1 MSEPQVAPYG
11 GLLTKTLDDEKARE
25 AKLEQQAIEVQVNG
39 QTEVLRPEAIHVR
52 GVDNLSTEDIK
63 AFVDYYINYTV
74 SEQQEQ
80 VEGQEEPTTK
90 INYEPLP
97 IDEQITF
104 RIQWIN
110 DTSVNISFKT
120 MEDAHKALTGISIS
134 SNPNIVVDLNEEQKI
149 QDAIQERETKPY
161 RPIIDFRKQQN
172 LSNRLGV
179 ASEANENQNTVE
191 QDNGM
196 DEDDSSIVL
205 YVRQSFQSDR
215 KVKNASAYSRYYLL
229 HGEPERKPRH
239 HNKYRLRE
247 SHRGRRDRRDRRND
261 EEEEDLFADKLRQ
274 SRNENGRNRRADEE
288 DLFPGRSRSRT
299 NSTRD
304 RSRSPMRID

>member
-25 AKLEQQAIEVQVNG
+25 SKLQEQCIEVQVNNK
-39 QTEVLRPEAIHVR
+39 TEVLRPEALHIR
-52 GVDNLSTEDIK
+52 GVDSLSTEDIK
-63 AFVDYYINYTV
+63 AFIDYYVNYTV
-74 SEQQEQ
+74 TEQQEQ
-80 VEGQEEPTTK
+80 VEGQDEPASK
-90 INYEPLP
+90 IVYEPFP

-110 DTSVNISFKT
+110 DTSVNVSFKS
-120 MEDAHKALTGISIS
+120 MEDAHSALKSISIS
-134 SNPNIVVDLNEEQKI
+134 SNPNIQVELNEDQKI

-161 RPIIDFRKQQN
+161 APIIAFRKQQN

-179 ASEANENQNTVE
+179 ATGDDKEQPPVE
-191 QDNGM
+191 QDNTM
-196 DEDDSSIVL
+196 DEDDTSIVL
-205 YVRQSFQSDR
+205 FVRQSFQSDR
-215 KVKNASAYSRYYLL
+215 KVKNASAYSRYYLM

-247 SHRGRRDRRDRRND
+247 SHHSRRRERKPDQEQDQ
-261 EEEEDLFADKLRQ
+261 EEDLFAHKLRQ
-274 SRNENGRNRRADEE
+274 SKPANGRRGRDNEE

-299 NSTRD
+299 ASRD